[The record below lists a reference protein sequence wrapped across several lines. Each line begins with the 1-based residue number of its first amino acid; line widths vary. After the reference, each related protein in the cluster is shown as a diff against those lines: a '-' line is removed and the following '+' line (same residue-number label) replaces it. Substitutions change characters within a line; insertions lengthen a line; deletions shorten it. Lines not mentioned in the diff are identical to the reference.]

1 MRKMGILLALLVFG
15 VIVAG
20 CIGQTQLT
28 PTTTES
34 VEEKATPTT
43 TPTTLSETQPHSRY
57 PLKVVDFAG
66 REVTIEKEPQRII
79 SLAPSIT
86 ETLYFIG
93 ALDKVVGITKWD
105 NYPDNVQEGRTIV
118 GDMEPNIEI
127 IASLNPDLII
137 GLKYHLKY
145 IDQLEKIAPVLI
157 VEPQSIE
164 EIYEAV
170 ELLGNVTNRE
180 DQAQKTIMEMKE
192 KISSIQEKVENKEKP
207 RVLYIVWWD
216 PLITAGNGTFID
228 ELIALAGG
236 ENIFKDA
243 QGWPQVSVEEVIA
256 RNPEVIILPPNAGI
270 TADGLCDSPL
280 ASTDAVK
287 NGRVYTLSSDDIV
300 SRPSPRIV
308 EGLEEIAG
316 FLHPDTFNIEAQPL
330 VCEATSG

>member
-1 MRKMGILLALLVFG
+1 MLLVFG
-15 VIVAG
+15 VIIAG
-20 CIGQTQLT
+20 CIGQTQT
-28 PTTTES
+28 TPPTTETI
-34 VEEKATPTT
+34 EEKTTSIVT
-43 TPTTLSETQPHSRY
+43 TPTNETQTPPTKY
-57 PLKVVDFAG
+57 PLKIVDFAG
-66 REVTIEKEPQRII
+66 REVTIEKEPQRIV

-105 NYPDNVQEGRTIV
+105 NYPNNVQEGRTIV

-127 IASLNPDLII
+127 IASLKPDLII

-157 VEPQSIE
+157 VEPQSVK

-170 ELLGNVTNRE
+170 ELLGNVTNKE
-180 DQAQKTIMEMKE
+180 DQAQKAIMEMEE
-192 KISSIQEKVENKEKP
+192 KINSIQEKVKNKEKP

-216 PLITAGNGTFID
+216 PLITAGNGTFIND
-228 ELIALAGG
+228 LITLGRG
-236 ENIFKDA
+236 ENIFADT

-256 RNPEVIILPPNAGI
+256 RNPEIIILPPSAGI
-270 TADGLCDSPL
+270 TANELCDSPL
-280 ASTDAVK
+280 ANTDAVK

-300 SRPSPRIV
+300 ARQSPRVV
-308 EGLEEIAG
+308 EGLEEIAI

-330 VCEATSG
+330 VCEATSS